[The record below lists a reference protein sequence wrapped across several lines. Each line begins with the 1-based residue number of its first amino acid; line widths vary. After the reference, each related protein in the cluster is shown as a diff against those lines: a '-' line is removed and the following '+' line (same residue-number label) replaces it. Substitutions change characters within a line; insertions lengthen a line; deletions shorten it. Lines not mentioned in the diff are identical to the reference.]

1 MKFIFAIAILSLV
14 IVGCKE
20 EKIRTYTEK
29 PASMAPQPPTDQKD
43 MPKMPAGHPPIDQNS
58 PSMGAAPQGA
68 PTRTAN
74 DTRPKFS
81 WKLPKGWLVQE
92 GGGMITATYFPDDGT
107 NSFKATLI
115 ILGGM
120 AGGVDANLERW
131 LGQIGLPSDPGT
143 IAKVKNGATQVAGV
157 NVKGSL
163 YDLTLQA
170 TQEKTFLVTIL
181 PVEEYSVFVKFMAA
195 PDVAKAQKQNFTALL
210 NSLEY
215 TANGN

>member
-29 PASMAPQPPTDQKD
+29 PASMAPQPPIDQKA
-43 MPKMPAGHPPIDQNS
+43 MPKMPAGHPPIDQNT
-58 PSMGAAPQGA
+58 PGMGAPQAPA
-68 PTRTAN
+68 TVTN

-92 GGGMITATYFPDDGT
+92 GSGMITATYFPDDGT

-131 LGQIGLPSDPGT
+131 LGQIGLPADPGT
-143 IAKVKNGATQVAGV
+143 IAKVKNAANKVKGV
-157 NVKGSL
+157 NVKGDL

-195 PDVAKAQKQNFTALL
+195 PDVAKAQKKNFAALL